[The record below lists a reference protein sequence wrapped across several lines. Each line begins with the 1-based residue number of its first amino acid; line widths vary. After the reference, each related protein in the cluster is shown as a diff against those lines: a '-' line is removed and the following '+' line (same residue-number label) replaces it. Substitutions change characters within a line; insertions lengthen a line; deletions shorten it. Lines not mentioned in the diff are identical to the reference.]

1 MKHKF
6 ILQLLVMTG
15 IGLMTSVFAKDQTQ
29 KLTQDEYNQRIQNYI
44 AQVNATKQILD
55 DEIMGNQDADQQR
68 KAFCS
73 RLEAYQGIAQISQE
87 NLQLDTANM
96 MLMIANDFL
105 DRQKQSMQISGV
117 ALEKFCLVE
126 K

>member
-29 KLTQDEYNQRIQNYI
+29 KLTQDEYNQRIQNYT

-73 RLEAYQGIAQISQE
+73 RLEAYRGIAQISQE

>member
-29 KLTQDEYNQRIQNYI
+29 KLTQDEYNQRIQNYT

-68 KAFCS
+68 KAF
-73 RLEAYQGIAQISQE
+73 
-87 NLQLDTANM
+87 
-96 MLMIANDFL
+96 
-105 DRQKQSMQISGV
+105 V
-117 ALEKFCLVE
+117 LV
-126 K
+126 

>member
-29 KLTQDEYNQRIQNYI
+29 KLTQDEYNQRIQNYT

-73 RLEAYQGIAQISQE
+73 RLEAYRGIAQISQE

-117 ALEKFCLVE
+117 ALEKFCLIE

>member
-6 ILQLLVMTG
+6 ILQLLVMIF
-15 IGLMTSVFAKDQTQ
+15 IGLMSSAFAENKQQ
-29 KLTQDEYNQRIQNYI
+29 KLTQDEYNQRIQTYT

-55 DEIMGNQDADQQR
+55 DEVTEEQDPNQQR

-73 RLEAYQGIAQISQE
+73 RLEAYRGIAQISQE

-105 DRQKQSMQISGV
+105 DRQKQSMQVSGAV
-117 ALEKFCLVE
+117 LEKFCLIE

>member
-29 KLTQDEYNQRIQNYI
+29 KLTQDEYNQRIQNYT

-55 DEIMGNQDADQQR
+55 DEIMGNQDPDQQR

-73 RLEAYQGIAQISQE
+73 CLEAYQGIAQISQE

>member
-29 KLTQDEYNQRIQNYI
+29 KLTQDEYNQRIQNYT

-73 RLEAYQGIAQISQE
+73 RLEAYQGNAQISQE

>member
-29 KLTQDEYNQRIQNYI
+29 KLTQDEYNQRIQNYT

-55 DEIMGNQDADQQR
+55 DEIMENQDADQQR

-73 RLEAYQGIAQISQE
+73 RLEAYQGISQISQE

>member
-6 ILQLLVMTG
+6 ILQLLMMTG
-15 IGLMTSVFAKDQTQ
+15 IGLMTSVFAEDKQQ
-29 KLTQDEYNQRIQNYI
+29 KLTQDEYNQRIQKYT

-55 DEIMGNQDADQQR
+55 DEVMEDQDPNQQR

-96 MLMIANDFL
+96 MLMIAHDFL
-105 DRQKQSMQISGV
+105 DRQKQSMQVSGAV
-117 ALEKFCLVE
+117 LEKFCLIE

>member
-1 MKHKF
+1 MKNKF
-6 ILQLLVMTG
+6 ILAILSILLLTVGNPT
-15 IGLMTSVFAKDQTQ
+15 FAEQVIQ
-29 KLTQDEYNQRIQNYI
+29 KLTQDEYNQRIQNYT
-44 AQVNATKQILD
+44 AQVNATKQVLD